1 MLPVAE
7 KHIGEEWDKLYTI
20 HNFSNITGKG
30 IMGGFE
36 LENKWS
42 DNCINRCSSSVPF
55 DKISSGEESNF
66 IFHNKIIKEPTIHY

>member
-1 MLPVAE
+1 
-7 KHIGEEWDKLYTI
+7 
-20 HNFSNITGKG
+20 
-30 IMGGFE
+30 MGGFE

-66 IFHNKIIKEPTIHY
+66 IFHKKLTKDPAIHRKIVPETHRIWYEFNSTDI